1 MADIQQAL
9 DILRGAVMI
18 VYPMGLPP
26 HDPITMEMN
35 NEEDLSGTQASL
47 DVSHRLFIAFARS
60 TWIGLDTFSWQIHRL
75 LKSFFND
82 GII

>member
-1 MADIQQAL
+1 VASNQLLTLGDVQQAL

-47 DVSHRLFIAFARS
+47 DVSAEFFLLPLYELGFFLSLSEGFIY
-60 TWIGLDTFSWQIHRL
+60 
-75 LKSFFND
+75 
-82 GII
+82 